1 MKKSLLIAATSV
13 ACLSTLCATLAR
25 ADEPSRPL
33 TREEVVAQTLA
44 ARQSGELAVLN
55 AGGSWSG
62 APAAAPL
69 TREQVVAAT
78 LAARQSGE
86 LAVLNA
92 GGSWTAKTAD
102 APMTRDE
109 VIHQFMLSHQS
120 SDALAMEHSL

>member
-1 MKKSLLIAATSV
+1 MKKSMLIAATTV
-13 ACLSTLCATLAR
+13 ACLPTLCATLAR
-25 ADEPSRPL
+25 ADDSARPL

-55 AGGSWSG
+55 AGGSW
-62 APAAAPL
+62 AAAATPAPV

-92 GGSWTAKTAD
+92 GGSWAAKTAD

-109 VIHQFMLSHQS
+109 VIHQLMLSHQS